1 MYIEDKFR
9 ELGITL
15 PTNRSGQLTTK
26 CPNCLKLGKTHHNA
40 RCLSV
45 NTELGLYNCH
55 KCGWSGKVKETTF
68 MSEINK
74 KYSLPQEDNHIAIT
88 DNARAF
94 LHSRCI
100 TDEVIANNGLKSS
113 VDGKMI
119 IFPYKRDGKLVN
131 YKTRGVDGKFFLQAK
146 DAEPIIYNYDGVANK
161 TPIVVCEGEL
171 DSLSWEVAGIT
182 THTSVN
188 MGAPNVGD
196 KNINKKLECI
206 DNCYEVFQD
215 AKLVYIATDND
226 DNGRYLQKELLR
238 RIGVEKCKL
247 VDFSPYKDANEV
259 LVHEGVESLLHRLK
273 MADTPKVEGIFTM
286 DEVEAD
292 ILDGFRNGQDMG
304 TTTYIPQVDAA
315 WTWRN
320 GELNVWTGYQN
331 EGKSLFLNQLA
342 VVKAAK
348 ENYKFAI
355 FSPENMPM
363 TDFYNDIIE
372 MYIGKSVNPRFSHQM
387 TEAELW
393 EGMAFAKKHF
403 FLIYPSKHFLLDTIF
418 DRAKYLVRSRGIN
431 SLIIDPY
438 NTVHH
443 KMLSGERE
451 DLYISRFMSQL
462 KRFALDNNI
471 SVHLVAHQTTPRKDD
486 SGRYPKPDVNYVK
499 GGSEFANKCDNL
511 MFVWRPERAI
521 DHSSKSVIFG
531 SQKIK
536 KQKLVGHPQDVG
548 SIEFNRKDQRYYFNG
563 RTPFTE
569 IDEEREKNRVN
580 VTALHTESS
589 EKKKV
594 ANDE

>member
-1 MYIEDKFR
+1 MYIEDKFK

-15 PTNRSGQLTTK
+15 PNNRLGQLTTK
-26 CPNCLKLGKTHHNA
+26 CPNCLRLGKAHYNA
-40 RCLSV
+40 KCLSV

-55 KCGWSGKVKETTF
+55 KCGWSGKIKGNTF
-68 MSEINK
+68 MNEINK
-74 KYSLPQEDNHIAIT
+74 KYSLPQEYNQISLT
-88 DNARAF
+88 NKAREF
-94 LHSRCI
+94 LNSRGI
-100 TDEVIANNGLKSS
+100 TDEVIDNNGIKSS
-113 VDGKMI
+113 LDGEKV
-119 IFPYKRDGKLVN
+119 IFPYKRDGKLIN
-131 YKTRGVDGKFFLQAK
+131 YKTRNIDGKFFLQAR
-146 DAEPIIYNYDGVANK
+146 DAEPIIYNYDGVVNK

-206 DNCYEVFQD
+206 DNCYNVFEN

-247 VDFSPYKDANEV
+247 VDLSPYKDANEV
-259 LVHEGVESLLHRLK
+259 LVHEGVESLLNRLK

-304 TTTYIPQVDAA
+304 TTTYIPQVDSA

-342 VVKAAK
+342 VIKAAK
-348 ENYKFAI
+348 DNYKFAV

-387 TEAELW
+387 TEDELW

-438 NTVHH
+438 NTIHH

-451 DLYISRFMSQL
+451 DLYISRFMSEL
-462 KRFALDNNI
+462 KRFALEHNI
-471 SVHLVAHQTTPRKDD
+471 SVHLVAHQLTPRKDD

-536 KQKLVGHPQDVG
+536 KQKLVGHPQDVD
-548 SIEFNRKDQRYYFNG
+548 SIKFNRKEQRYYFNG
-563 RTPFTE
+563 KTPFKE
-569 IDEEREKNRVN
+569 IDEEREKNRII
-580 VTALHTESS
+580 VTTLHTEST